1 MMAMKV
7 TDAELFESLEWLRD
21 DGGKISQ
28 ARARRLTI
36 EEGRKHLKAKLMA
49 ASKATSAAAKEQDA
63 YAAPEYREL
72 LIGLQVAIEQDEH
85 FRMLTDY
92 HKARIE
98 VWRSMSANQRA
109 IDRAI

>member
-1 MMAMKV
+1 MRV
-7 TDAELFESLEWLRD
+7 TDVELFESLEWLRD

-28 ARARRLTI
+28 ARARRLVI

-49 ASKATSAAAKEQDA
+49 SSKANSAAAKEQDA

-72 LIGLQVAIEQDEH
+72 LMGLQAAIELDEH
-85 FRMLTDY
+85 YRMLTDY

-98 VWRSMSANQRA
+98 VWRSQSANQRA
-109 IDRAI
+109 IDKAV